1 MAAGYPPA
9 MNTAAMKAAATTGST
24 PIIATTA
31 LVKRF
36 KDVDAVAGV
45 DLRVPKG
52 GVYGFLGPNGAGKTT
67 TIRMLLGLIRPT
79 RGSASLFGETVL
91 PGAAV
96 LARVGAL
103 VERPA
108 IYPYLSATD
117 NLRLFGLARGIP
129 ESRLGQAVPEALA
142 RVGLSEAAKRSAGR
156 FSTGMRQRLAT
167 AVALLGAPEL
177 VVLDEPANGLDPN
190 GVVEVR
196 QLISNLAREGT
207 TIFLSSHVLPE
218 VEQLC
223 DRVAI
228 LQRGRIV
235 AEGETKAML
244 QEGERLHVRLDAPA
258 DVERARSIVGAIGET
273 AAGETDA
280 DFFILAGASRGSD
293 VIRALGSNEIY
304 PAEVSVRRQTLESVF
319 IDITREHEPGVPVDP
334 QPAARK
340 KGRRT

>member
-1 MAAGYPPA
+1 
-9 MNTAAMKAAATTGST
+9 
-24 PIIATTA
+24 
-31 LVKRF
+31 
-36 KDVDAVAGV
+36 
-45 DLRVPKG
+45 
-52 GVYGFLGPNGAGKTT
+52 
-67 TIRMLLGLIRPT
+67 MLLGLIRPT
-79 RGSASLFGETVL
+79 RGSSSLFGETVV
-91 PGAAV
+91 PGSAV
-96 LARVGAL
+96 LSRVGAL

-108 IYPYLSATD
+108 IYPYLSASD
-117 NLRLFGLARGIP
+117 NLRLFGLARGIAQ
-129 ESRLGQAVPEALA
+129 SRLESAVPEALD

-167 AVALLGAPEL
+167 AVALLGSPEL

-244 QEGERLHVRLDAPA
+244 QEGERLHVRFD
-258 DVERARSIVGAIGET
+258 DRTMVERARSIVAQIGET
-273 AAGETDA
+273 TAGEAEA
-280 DFFILAGASRGSD
+280 DFFVLAGASRGSD
-293 VIRALGSNEIY
+293 VIRALASNDFF
-304 PAEVSVRRQTLESVF
+304 PAEVAVRRQTLESVF
-319 IDITREHEPGVPVDP
+319 IDITREHEPGVPVE
-334 QPAARK
+334 PAAGSAASPR
-340 KGRRT
+340 KGRRA